1 MGSSKASPALLCSTL
16 SFALMPLASAVA
28 QANESDSSSTSAEL
42 DPIVVTAT
50 LGPRT
55 VGESLSSV
63 TVIDEEEIREK
74 APNDFQDLLHGQ
86 PGVSVKTNGS
96 FGKSSSVY
104 LRGTKNASTLF
115 LVDGVRM
122 HSATAGGAS
131 WQYFPPELVERVEI
145 VRGPKSSL
153 YGADA
158 LGGVVQAFT
167 LDPKEDRVG
176 WVEAG
181 AGNFNTQKTAA
192 GVGGVFGD
200 TRVSLSGV
208 HRETDG
214 TAIVTDGEDKG
225 FRNTAGV
232 GRVAH
237 EFDNGGEASVLMFQ
251 SEGNTEFQGGET
263 DFMLRALGAQVDA
276 PVTDYWRQSIQF
288 SESRDET
295 ENPAGGSMFNTRTR
309 TARWINTLTWDV
321 HELALG
327 AETMN
332 DVVEG
337 TTSFYETSRT
347 NTALFGQLRLNFGP
361 SDVQV
366 SLRGDDNEAYGTNE
380 TGAIALGHAFDR
392 SHRVRFSYGTA
403 FRAPTFNNLYYPYE
417 KLEYVID
424 GTTYTYEYEGNP
436 DLEAIESEM
445 FELGM
450 SGNYS
455 SWFWDAAIYQMN
467 VENLIVTRPGP
478 NGVNTPQNVD
488 ETRIR
493 GLELQSGFEKDG
505 WKAQVSASLM
515 DPENRSN
522 GNDLEHRSTQT
533 FRLDLSKQLAA
544 WNLGGTLVAANH
556 RYDDAGNEDRLPGY
570 GTLNL
575 RAGWAFAPGWSSK
588 LSVENVFDKERRTAT
603 YGSSGNEYYITAGR
617 TAMLTVRYDFQ

>member
-1 MGSSKASPALLCSTL
+1 MGISKASPALLCSSL
-16 SFALMPLASAVA
+16 SLALLPFSSAVA
-28 QANESDSSSTSAEL
+28 QTTESESANASEL

-74 APNDFQDLLHGQ
+74 SPNEFQDLLQGQ
-86 PGVSVKTNGS
+86 PGVWVKSNGS
-96 FGKSSSVY
+96 FGKSTSVY
-104 LRGTKNASTLF
+104 TRGTKNASTLF
-115 LVDGVRM
+115 LVDGIRM

-131 WQYFPPELVERVEI
+131 WQFFPPELVQRVEI

-158 LGGVVQAFT
+158 LGGVIQAFT
-167 LDPKEDRVG
+167 LDPKKDGTG

-214 TAIVTDGEDKG
+214 TAVVTDGDDKG

-263 DFMLRALGAQVDA
+263 DFMLRALGAKLDA

-295 ENPAGGSMFNTRTR
+295 ETPVYGSEFNTRTR
-309 TARWINTLTWDV
+309 TARWVNTLTLDV

-327 AETMN
+327 AETMT

-337 TTSFYETSRT
+337 TTAFDETSRT

-361 SDVQV
+361 SDVQL
-366 SLRGDDNEAYGTNE
+366 SLRGDDNESYGTNE
-380 TGAIALGHAFDR
+380 TGAIAFGHSLDH

-403 FRAPTFNNLYYPYE
+403 FRAPTFNDLYYPYE
-417 KLEYVID
+417 KY
-424 GTTYTYEYEGNP
+424 TYSWGTYEYQGNP
-436 DLEAIESEM
+436 DLEAVESESL
-445 FELGM
+445 ELGVG
-450 SGNYS
+450 GNYRF
-455 SWFWDAAIYQMN
+455 WFWDMALYQLN

-478 NGVNTPQNVD
+478 NGVNSPQNVD
-488 ETRIR
+488 KARIR
-493 GLELQSGFEKDG
+493 GLELQSGLEKND
-505 WKAQVSASLM
+505 WKAQVSVSLM

-522 GNDLEHRSTQT
+522 SKDLEHRSTQT
-533 FRLDLSKQLAA
+533 LRLDLSKQLGT
-544 WNLGGTLVAANH
+544 WNLGGTVVAANH
-556 RYDDAGNEDRLPGY
+556 RYDDEDNEERLPGY
-570 GTLNL
+570 GTLDL
-575 RAGWAFAPGWSSK
+575 RAGWAFAPGWMGK

-617 TAMLTVRYDFQ
+617 TAMLTVRYDFR

>member
-1 MGSSKASPALLCSTL
+1 MGISKASPAILCSSL
-16 SFALMPLASAVA
+16 SLALLPLTSAVA
-28 QANESDSSSTSAEL
+28 QTTESESANASEL

-74 APNDFQDLLHGQ
+74 SPNEFQDLLQGQ
-86 PGVSVKTNGS
+86 PGVWVKSNGS
-96 FGKSSSVY
+96 FGKSTSVY
-104 LRGTKNASTLF
+104 TRGTKNASTLF
-115 LVDGVRM
+115 LVDGIRM

-131 WQYFPPELVERVEI
+131 WQFFPPELVQRVEI

-158 LGGVVQAFT
+158 LGGVIQAFT
-167 LDPKEDRVG
+167 LDPKKDGTG

-214 TAIVTDGEDKG
+214 TAVVTDGDDKG

-263 DFMLRALGAQVDA
+263 DFMLRALGAKLDA

-295 ENPAGGSMFNTRTR
+295 ETPVYGSEFNTRTR
-309 TARWINTLTWDV
+309 TARWVNTLTLDV

-327 AETMN
+327 AETMT

-337 TTSFYETSRT
+337 TTAFDETSRT

-361 SDVQV
+361 SDVQL
-366 SLRGDDNEAYGTNE
+366 SLRGDDNESYGTNE
-380 TGAIALGHAFDR
+380 TGAIAFGHSLDH

-403 FRAPTFNNLYYPYE
+403 FRAPTFNDLYYPYE
-417 KLEYVID
+417 KY
-424 GTTYTYEYEGNP
+424 TYSWGTYEYQGNP
-436 DLEAIESEM
+436 DLEAVESESL
-445 FELGM
+445 ELGVG
-450 SGNYS
+450 GNYRF
-455 SWFWDAAIYQMN
+455 WFWDMALYQLN

-478 NGVNTPQNVD
+478 NGVNSPQNVD
-488 ETRIR
+488 KARIR
-493 GLELQSGFEKDG
+493 GLELQSGLEKND
-505 WKAQVSASLM
+505 WKAQVSVSLM

-522 GNDLEHRSTQT
+522 SKDLEHRSTQT
-533 FRLDLSKQLAA
+533 LRLDLSKQLGT
-544 WNLGGTLVAANH
+544 WNLGGTVVAANH
-556 RYDDAGNEDRLPGY
+556 RYDDEDNEERLPGY
-570 GTLNL
+570 GTLDL
-575 RAGWAFAPGWSSK
+575 RAGWAFAPGWMGK

-617 TAMLTVRYDFQ
+617 TAMLTVRYDFR

>member
-1 MGSSKASPALLCSTL
+1 MKITKATPAFLCSTL
-16 SFALMPLASAVA
+16 SLSLLPLGAAIA
-28 QANESDSSSTSAEL
+28 QTSEQNSTETSEL

-55 VGESLSSV
+55 VGERLSSV

-74 APNDFQDLLHGQ
+74 APNAFQDLLRGQ

-96 FGKSSSVY
+96 FGKNTSVY
-104 LRGTKNASTLF
+104 TRGTKNASTLF
-115 LVDGVRM
+115 LVDGIRM

-131 WQYFPPELVERVEI
+131 WQFFPPELVQRVEV

-158 LGGVVQAFT
+158 LGGVIQAFT
-167 LDPKEDRVG
+167 LDPKEDGTG

-214 TAIVTDGEDKG
+214 TAVVTDGDDKG

-232 GRVAH
+232 GRVVH

-251 SEGNTEFQGGET
+251 SEGNTEFEGGET
-263 DFMLRALGAQVDA
+263 DFMLRALGAKVDA

-295 ENPAGGSMFNTRTR
+295 ETPVYGSEFNTRTR
-309 TARWINTLTWDV
+309 TARWVNTVTLDV

-337 TTSFYETSRT
+337 TTAFDENSRT

-361 SDVQV
+361 SDVQL
-366 SLRGDDNEAYGTNE
+366 SLRGDDNEGYGTNE
-380 TGAIALGHAFDR
+380 TGGIALGHSLDR
-392 SHRVRFSYGTA
+392 SHRVRLSYGTA
-403 FRAPTFNNLYYPYE
+403 FRAPTFNDLYYPYE
-417 KLEYVID
+417 KY
-424 GTTYTYEYEGNP
+424 TYSWGTYEYQGNP
-436 DLEAIESEM
+436 DLEAVESES
-445 FELGM
+445 FELGFG
-450 SGNYS
+450 GNYH
-455 SWFWDAAIYQMN
+455 SWFWDMALYQLN

-478 NGVNTPQNVD
+478 NGVNSPQNVD
-488 ETRIR
+488 RARIR
-493 GLELQSGFEKDG
+493 GLELQSGLENNG
-505 WKAQVSASLM
+505 WKTQVSVSLM

-522 GNDLEHRSTQT
+522 GKDLEHRSTQT
-533 FRLDLSKQLAA
+533 LRLDLSKQLGA
-544 WNLGGTLVAANH
+544 WNLGSTLVAANH
-556 RYDDAGNEDRLPGY
+556 RYDDEDNEERLPGY
-570 GTLNL
+570 GALDL
-575 RAGWAFAPGWSSK
+575 RAGWTFARGWK
-588 LSVENVFDKERRTAT
+588 GTLSVENVFDKERRTAS
-603 YGSSGNEYYITAGR
+603 YGSSGSQYYITAGR
-617 TAMLTVRYDFQ
+617 TAMLTVRYDFR

>member
-1 MGSSKASPALLCSTL
+1 MGITKATPALLFSGASL
-16 SFALMPLASAVA
+16 LLLPLASAVA
-28 QANESDSSSTSAEL
+28 QANESESSNASDTL

-74 APNDFQDLLHGQ
+74 APNEFQDLLQGQ
-86 PGVSVKTNGS
+86 PGVQVKTNGS
-96 FGKSSSVY
+96 FGKTASVY

-131 WQYFPPELVERVEI
+131 WQFIPPELVERVEI

-167 LDPKEDRVG
+167 LDPTEERVG
-176 WVEAG
+176 WIEAG

-192 GVGGVFGD
+192 GVGGVFGN

-214 TAIVTDGEDKG
+214 TAIITDGDDKG

-237 EFDNGGEASVLMFQ
+237 SFENGGEASLMMYQ
-251 SEGNTEFQGGET
+251 SEGNTEFAGGET
-263 DFMLRALGAQVDA
+263 DFKLRATSAKMDV
-276 PVTDYWRQSIQF
+276 PVTSYWHQSVQF

-295 ENPAGGSMFNTRTR
+295 KTPAYGSEFNTRTR

-332 DVVEG
+332 DEVEG
-337 TTSFYETSRT
+337 TTSFDETSRT
-347 NTALFGQLRLNFGP
+347 NTALFGQLRLNLGP

-392 SHRVRFSYGTA
+392 SHRVRLSYGTA
-403 FRAPTFNNLYYPYE
+403 FRAPTFNDLYYPYE
-417 KLEYVID
+417 KY
-424 GTTYTYEYEGNP
+424 TYSWGTYEYEGNP
-436 DLEAIESEM
+436 DLEAVESEN
-445 FELGM
+445 FELGFG
-450 SGNYS
+450 GNYPA
-455 SWFWDAAIYQMN
+455 WFWDVAIYQLN
-467 VENLIVTRPGP
+467 VENLIVTREGP
-478 NGVNTPQNVD
+478 SGVNSPQNVD
-488 ETRIR
+488 KARIR
-493 GLELQSGFEKDG
+493 GLEWQSGWESNG
-505 WKAQVSASLM
+505 WKAQVSATLM

-522 GNDLEHRSTQT
+522 GKDLEHRSTQT
-533 FRLDLSKQLAA
+533 FRFDLSKQLGT
-544 WNLGGTLVAANH
+544 WNLGGTFVAANH
-556 RYDDAGNEDRLPGY
+556 RYDDEDNEERLPGY
-570 GTLNL
+570 GTLDL
-575 RAGWAFAPGWSSK
+575 RAGWAFAPGWNGK
-588 LSVENVFDKERRTAT
+588 LSVENVFDRERRTAS
-603 YGSSGNEYYITAGR
+603 YGSSGDEYYITAGR
-617 TAMLTVRYDFQ
+617 TAMLTVRYDFR

>member
-1 MGSSKASPALLCSTL
+1 MAYECTRRQPVAL
-16 SFALMPLASAVA
+16 
-28 QANESDSSSTSAEL
+28 
-42 DPIVVTAT
+42 
-50 LGPRT
+50 
-55 VGESLSSV
+55 
-63 TVIDEEEIREK
+63 
-74 APNDFQDLLHGQ
+74 
-86 PGVSVKTNGS
+86 PGNFS
-96 FGKSSSVY
+96 
-104 LRGTKNASTLF
+104 
-115 LVDGVRM
+115 
-122 HSATAGGAS
+122 
-131 WQYFPPELVERVEI
+131 PPELVQRVEI

-158 LGGVVQAFT
+158 LGGVIQAFT
-167 LDPKEDRVG
+167 LDPKEDGTG

-214 TAIVTDGEDKG
+214 TAVVTDGDDKG

-263 DFMLRALGAQVDA
+263 DFMLRALGAKLDA

-295 ENPAGGSMFNTRTR
+295 ETPVYGSEFNTRTR
-309 TARWINTLTWDV
+309 TARWVNTLTVDV

-327 AETMN
+327 AETMT

-337 TTSFYETSRT
+337 TTAFDETSRT

-361 SDVQV
+361 SDVQL

-380 TGAIALGHAFDR
+380 TGAIAFGHSLDR

-403 FRAPTFNNLYYPYE
+403 FRAPTFNDLYYPYE
-417 KLEYVID
+417 KY
-424 GTTYTYEYEGNP
+424 TYSWGTYEYQGNP
-436 DLEAIESEM
+436 DLEAVESES
-445 FELGM
+445 FELGVG
-450 SGNYS
+450 GNYRF
-455 SWFWDAAIYQMN
+455 WFWDMALYQLN
-467 VENLIVTRPGP
+467 VENLIVTRPGS
-478 NGVNTPQNVD
+478 NGVNSPQNVD
-488 ETRIR
+488 KARIR
-493 GLELQSGFEKDG
+493 GLELQSGLEKND
-505 WKAQVSASLM
+505 WKAQVSVSLM

-522 GNDLEHRSTQT
+522 SNDLEHRSTQT
-533 FRLDLSKQLAA
+533 LRLDISKQLGT
-544 WNLGGTLVAANH
+544 WNLGGTVVAANH
-556 RYDDAGNEDRLPGY
+556 RYDDEDNEDRLPGY
-570 GTLNL
+570 GTLDL
-575 RAGWAFAPGWSSK
+575 RAGWVFAPGWMGK

-603 YGSSGNEYYITAGR
+603 YGSSGNEYYTTAGR
-617 TAMLTVRYDFQ
+617 TAMLTVRYDFR

>member
-1 MGSSKASPALLCSTL
+1 MGITKATPALLCSTL
-16 SFALMPLASAVA
+16 SFALLPLASAVA
-28 QANESDSSSTSAEL
+28 QANESESASTASEL

-74 APNDFQDLLHGQ
+74 APNAFQDLLQGQ
-86 PGVSVKTNGS
+86 PGIQVKTNGS
-96 FGKSSSVY
+96 FGKTASVY
-104 LRGTKNASTLF
+104 TRGTKNASTLF
-115 LVDGVRM
+115 LVDGIRM

-131 WQYFPPELVERVEI
+131 WQFFPPELIQRVEI

-167 LDPKEDRVG
+167 LDPRKDGTG

-181 AGNFNTQKTAA
+181 AGNFNTQKTAT
-192 GVGGVFGD
+192 GVGGVFGG
-200 TRVSLSGV
+200 TRVSLSGL

-214 TAIVTDGEDKG
+214 TAVVTDGDDKG

-232 GRVAH
+232 GRIAH

-263 DFMLRALGAQVDA
+263 DFMLRALGAKVDA

-295 ENPAGGSMFNTRTR
+295 ETPVYGSEFNTRTR
-309 TARWINTLTWDV
+309 TARWINTLTLDV

-332 DVVEG
+332 DMVEG
-337 TTSFYETSRT
+337 STAFDETSRT

-361 SDVQV
+361 SDVQL

-380 TGAIALGHAFDR
+380 TGAIALGHSLDR

-417 KLEYVID
+417 KY
-424 GTTYTYEYEGNP
+424 TYSWGTYEYQGNP
-436 DLEAIESEM
+436 DLEPVESES
-445 FELGM
+445 FELGVG
-450 SGNYS
+450 GNYRF
-455 SWFWDAAIYQMN
+455 WFWDMALYQLN
-467 VENLIVTRPGP
+467 VENLIVTRRGP
-478 NGVNTPQNVD
+478 NGVNSPQNVD
-488 ETRIR
+488 KARIR
-493 GLELQSGFEKDG
+493 GLELQGGLEKNDYR
-505 WKAQVSASLM
+505 AQVSVSLM

-522 GNDLEHRSTQT
+522 GKDLEHRSTQT
-533 FRLDLSKQLAA
+533 FRLDLSKQLGA
-544 WNLGGTLVAANH
+544 WTLGSTFVAANH
-556 RYDDAGNEDRLPGY
+556 RYDDEENEERLPGY
-570 GTLNL
+570 ATLDL
-575 RAGWAFAPGWSSK
+575 RAGWAFAPGWMGK

-603 YGSSGNEYYITAGR
+603 YGSSSNEYYITAGR
-617 TAMLTVRYDFQ
+617 TAMLTVRYDFL